1 MAEFKI
7 PIKIENM
14 DDLEKA
20 KETAEELVAL
30 LKEAKELIRSLSKE
44 DNS

>member
-20 KETAEELVAL
+20 KETAAELVAL
-30 LKEAKELIRSLSKE
+30 LKEAKELIRSLSLK
-44 DNS
+44 DD